1 MEYRCP
7 TDDLIFETLTDHR
20 KPGALASGK
29 FPAHPAN
36 GHPDC
41 PKCQERAAET
51 TKASSQVNR
60 QTTNAPAKVNRNA
73 GIRVSAA

>member
-1 MEYRCP
+1 MAEYRCP

-20 KPGALASGK
+20 KPGAEASGK

-41 PKCQERAAET
+41 PKCQERMDASAGVAV
-51 TKASSQVNR
+51 KQSSQ
-60 QTTNAPAKVNRNA
+60 TNVTRS
-73 GIRVSAA
+73 GGRTIR